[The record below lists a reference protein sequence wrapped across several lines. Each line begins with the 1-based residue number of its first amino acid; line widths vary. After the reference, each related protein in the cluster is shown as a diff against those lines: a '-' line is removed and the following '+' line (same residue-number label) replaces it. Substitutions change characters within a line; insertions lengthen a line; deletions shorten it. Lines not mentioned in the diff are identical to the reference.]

1 MTSPKTPSSRRA
13 ALLQRTALPGAL
25 LAAAALLAWISILKP
40 FQPKEGEYAIALDW
54 NRHILAA
61 ETITEGFRGP
71 VAARTYAYTGLAAYE
86 AALPGLPEDFQSLAG
101 LYPELS
107 LPPPP
112 GNGAFHPGAALNA
125 CYAEI
130 IEMFFLSAPAN
141 IRKQRRQIE
150 EKWSGIFSKENDQDA
165 IHRSAEY
172 GRQVARAV
180 YQWSATDTLGH
191 MANFHNYDRNYALP
205 VGEGL
210 WVPSLDFPMP
220 PLLPSWGKVRTMAIE
235 TASYLA
241 APLPPYSTSPNSIYY
256 AQSMEVF
263 SITSPLSIENK
274 WIAEF
279 WSDDHPGLTFTPAG
293 HWLSIANQVVEKE
306 KPDIGTTLE
315 AYLKTGF
322 ALNDAIIACWLS
334 KYHYNLERPE
344 TFITKHFAP
353 NWRPVNPSP
362 PFPSY
367 PSGHSMMGAAAAK
380 ALAMVFGDQCELTD
394 KSPETRKE
402 FRVKPRHFHS
412 FEEMAGENAIS
423 RILLGVH
430 YRMDVE
436 EGLRLGE
443 MIGEEIGALPLKRS
457 GAASM
462 K

>member
-1 MTSPKTPSSRRA
+1 MTSKSSNLHGSIFLPRRI
-13 ALLQRTALPGAL
+13 ALLASL
-25 LAAAALLAWISILKP
+25 LAAAVLLAWIAIRKP
-40 FQPKEGEYAIALDW
+40 FHAEKGEYAIALDW
-54 NRHILAA
+54 NRYILLA
-61 ETITEGFRGP
+61 ETYTEGFRGP
-71 VAARTYAYTGLAAYE
+71 VAARAYAYTGLAAYE
-86 AALPGLPEDFQSLAG
+86 AALPGLPGEFQSLAG
-101 LYPELS
+101 LFPELS

-112 GNGAFHPGAALNA
+112 EKESFHLAAALNA

-130 IEMFFLSAPAN
+130 LETFFLSAPAN
-141 IRKQRRQIE
+141 IREQGRQIE
-150 EKWSGIFSKENDQDA
+150 EKWSGAFSREVDHPA
-165 IHRSAEY
+165 ILQAEEY
-172 GRQVARAV
+172 GRNVARAV

-191 MANFHNYDRNYALP
+191 MANFHNYDRNYTLP

-210 WVPSLDFPMP
+210 WAPPLDFPMP
-220 PLLPSWGKVRTMAIE
+220 PLLPSWGKARTMAIE
-235 TASYLA
+235 AKSYLA
-241 APLPPYSTSPNSIYY
+241 APLPAYSSSPNSVYY
-256 AQSMEVF
+256 AHAMEVF
-263 SITSPLSIENK
+263 SVTSPISIENK

-306 KPDIGTTLE
+306 KPGIGKTLE

-367 PSGHSMMGAAAAK
+367 PSGHAMMGAAAAK

-394 KSPETRKE
+394 KSPETRRE

-430 YRMDVE
+430 FRMDVE
-436 EGLRLGE
+436 EGMRLGE
-443 MIGEEIGALPLKRS
+443 KIGEKIGALPLRRS